1 MSFAAM
7 NPAESSRLFTAFGD
21 GNPETP
27 PMHFETHY
35 RGIMQ
40 MYAPLEEVA
49 AYLDRHGGWF
59 HRCAKPMQ
67 VEPLTE
73 NGYILT
79 VGKFGNFGY
88 EVEPKLAVVFDPP
101 VENAYRMYNVPLPEA
116 QSQGY
121 AIDYDALMCLDHL
134 PWEQVLANDAQ
145 ARKLLGDRPM
155 PPVITQVNW
164 ELHLQVLVQFP
175 RFIYKL
181 PQGLLKTTGD
191 RLLAT
196 IVSQVSPR
204 LTTKVQQDF
213 HDCFNLP
220 LPLKSGRGCTVI
232 RPPEDNPE
240 THKKE
245 DSAPVPPENFA
256 WTLPTDGQ

>member
-1 MSFAAM
+1 
-7 NPAESSRLFTAFGD
+7 
-21 GNPETP
+21 
-27 PMHFETHY
+27 
-35 RGIMQ
+35 MQ
-40 MYAPLEEVA
+40 MYAPLGDVA
-49 AYLDRHGGWF
+49 EYLDRHGGWF

-67 VEPLTE
+67 VEPLTD

-101 VENAYRMYNVPLPEA
+101 VDNAYRMYNVPLPDG
-116 QSQGY
+116 QPQGY
-121 AIDYDALMCLDHL
+121 AIDYDAVMRLDHL
-134 PWEQVLANDAQ
+134 PWEQVLANDLQ
-145 ARKLLGDRPM
+145 ARKLFGDRPV
-155 PPVITQVNW
+155 PPLITQVNW

-175 RFIYKL
+175 KFLYKL

-204 LTTKVQQDF
+204 LTLKVQQDF

-220 LPLKSGRGCTVI
+220 LPLKSGRGCTVV
-232 RPPEDNPE
+232 RSPEANRSGQ
-240 THKKE
+240 KKE
-245 DSAPVPPENFA
+245 DSIPVPPENFA
-256 WTLPTDGQ
+256 WPIPTDGQ

>member
-1 MSFAAM
+1 
-7 NPAESSRLFTAFGD
+7 
-21 GNPETP
+21 
-27 PMHFETHY
+27 
-35 RGIMQ
+35 
-40 MYAPLEEVA
+40 
-49 AYLDRHGGWF
+49 
-59 HRCAKPMQ
+59 
-67 VEPLTE
+67 
-73 NGYILT
+73 
-79 VGKFGNFGY
+79 
-88 EVEPKLAVVFDPP
+88 
-101 VENAYRMYNVPLPEA
+101 
-116 QSQGY
+116 
-121 AIDYDALMCLDHL
+121 
-134 PWEQVLANDAQ
+134 
-145 ARKLLGDRPM
+145 M

-220 LPLKSGRGCTVI
+220 YPSRVAGVV
-232 RPPEDNPE
+232 PSFVPEDNPE